1 MDGLKPIPFNT
12 PWHEDAVTKKWISEM
27 PRLTHSAILRWLR
40 ETDPMALELLFA
52 QADEVRRRH
61 VGDAVH
67 LRGLIEI
74 SNYCVR
80 QCGYCGLRAEHKI
93 DRYRM
98 GHEQI
103 LAAAHH
109 AVELGFGSIVLQG
122 GEDFGI
128 EAQSFAE
135 VIRAIKTE
143 TPLAVTLSLGERLPD
158 ELQLWREAGADRYL
172 LRFETS
178 NPELYAAIHPP
189 RKPGEAAHPSDR
201 IDQLK
206 LMRQMGYEIGSGVMA
221 GIPGQSY
228 EMLARDIELFAELDL
243 DMVGI
248 GPFLAHP
255 ATPLGRS
262 DAPHAGVEQVPS
274 NEWMV
279 LKTVAL
285 TRIVCPEANLPATT
299 ALATINTVDGREHGL
314 ESGGNVFMPILT
326 PSPYRQMYEIYPGK
340 ACIDEDATQCNSCLR
355 ARIDRLGRSVGE
367 GPGGRFTRGVPRSAT
382 NARLAPR
389 WTPQA
394 EAPNLL
400 EVLK

>member
-1 MDGLKPIPFNT
+1 M
-12 PWHEDAVTKKWISEM
+12 
-27 PRLTHSAILRWLR
+27 THDEILRWLR
-40 ETDPMALELLFA
+40 ETDPTALELLFA
-52 QADEVRRRH
+52 QADEVRRKH

-80 QCGYCGLRAEHKI
+80 QCHYCGLRAERKTP
-93 DRYRM
+93 RYRM
-98 GHEQI
+98 KREEI
-103 LAAAHH
+103 LAGAHH
-109 AVELGFGSIVLQG
+109 AVELGFGSVVLQG

-128 EAQSFAE
+128 EAQWFAE
-135 VIRAIKTE
+135 VIRTIKAE
-143 TPLAVTLSLGERLPD
+143 TPLAVTLSLGERLPA

-178 NPELYAAIHPP
+178 NPALYAAIHPR
-189 RKPGEAAHPSDR
+189 RKDAPAAAHPNDR

-206 LMRQMGYEIGSGVMA
+206 HMRQMGYEIGSGVMA
-221 GIPGQSY
+221 GIPGQTY

-255 ATPLGRS
+255 ETPLGRPN
-262 DAPHAGVEQVPS
+262 AIQGGAEQVPS

-285 TRIVCPEANLPATT
+285 TRLVCPEANLPATT
-299 ALATINTVDGREHGL
+299 ALATINSVDGREHGL

-355 ARIDRLGRSVGE
+355 ARIDRLGRYVGE
-367 GPGGRFTRGVPRSAT
+367 GPGGRYTRGTPNSGAT
-382 NARLAPR
+382 RRLAPR

-394 EAPNLL
+394 ESPALL
-400 EVLK
+400 EILK

>member
-1 MDGLKPIPFNT
+1 
-12 PWHEDAVTKKWISEM
+12 M
-27 PRLTHSAILRWLR
+27 PRLPHAEILRWLR
-40 ETDPMALELLFA
+40 ETDPAALEQLFA
-52 QADEVRRRH
+52 QADEVRRTH

-80 QCGYCGLRAEHKI
+80 QCHYCGLRAERQTP
-93 DRYRM
+93 RYRM
-98 GHEQI
+98 NREEI
-103 LAAAHH
+103 LACAHQS
-109 AVELGFGSIVLQG
+109 VELGFGSVVMQA

-128 EAQSFAE
+128 EAHWLAE
-135 VIRAIKTE
+135 VIRAIKAE
-143 TPLAVTLSLGERLPD
+143 TPLAITLSLGERLPD
-158 ELQLWREAGADRYL
+158 ELQLWRQAGADRYL

-178 NPELYAAIHPP
+178 DPGLYAAIHPK
-189 RKPGEAAHPSDR
+189 RKDAPGAHSSPSDR

-243 DMVGI
+243 DMIGI

-255 ATPLGRS
+255 ETPLGRP
-262 DAPHAGVEQVPS
+262 DAPTAGSEQVPS

-285 TRIVCPEANLPATT
+285 TRIVCPQANLPATT

-314 ESGGNVFMPILT
+314 ESGGNVFMPIVT
-326 PSPYRQMYEIYPGK
+326 PSPYRQMYQIYPGK
-340 ACIDEDATQCNSCLR
+340 ACIDEDATQCNGCLR
-355 ARIDRLGRSVGE
+355 ARIARLGRTVGE
-367 GPGGRFTRGVPRSAT
+367 GPGGRYTREAPGPASQP
-382 NARLAPR
+382 RLAPR
-389 WTPQA
+389 WTPQQEQPA
-394 EAPNLL
+394 LL

>member
-1 MDGLKPIPFNT
+1 M
-12 PWHEDAVTKKWISEM
+12 AS
-27 PRLTHSAILRWLR
+27 LTHDEILRWLR
-40 ETDPMALELLFA
+40 ETDPQALEQLFA
-52 QADEVRRRH
+52 QADEVRRIH

-80 QCGYCGLRAEHKI
+80 QCHYCGLRAERKI
-93 DRYRM
+93 QRYRM
-98 GHEQI
+98 NHQEI
-103 LAAAHH
+103 LDAAHH
-109 AVELGFGSIVLQG
+109 AVQLGFGSVVLQG

-128 EAQSFAE
+128 EAHWFAE
-135 VIRAIKTE
+135 VIRAIKAE
-143 TPLAVTLSLGERLPD
+143 TPLALTLSLGERLPD
-158 ELQLWREAGADRYL
+158 ELQLWRDAGADRYL

-178 NPELYAAIHPP
+178 DPALYAAIHPK
-189 RKPGEAAHPSDR
+189 RKDAPGESSRPEDR
-201 IDQLK
+201 IGQLK
-206 LMRQMGYEIGSGVMA
+206 KMRHMGYEIGSGVMA
-221 GIPGQSY
+221 GIPGQTY

-255 ATPLGRS
+255 DTPLGRT
-262 DAPHAGVEQVPS
+262 DAVMAESEQVPS

-340 ACIDEDATQCNSCLR
+340 ACIDEDATQCNTCLR
-355 ARIDRLGRSVGE
+355 GRIDRLGRTVGE
-367 GPGGRFTRGVPRSAT
+367 GPGGRYTREAPQRT
-382 NARLAPR
+382 RRLAPR
-389 WTPQA
+389 WTPQ
-394 EAPNLL
+394 PPSPL
-400 EVLK
+400 EVLQ